1 MSLPITPKNSRF
13 TLLSWRTKALKST
26 ANALS
31 SDIVN
36 AFKGVE
42 GRLKEVRFVVSA
54 QNNYELI
61 QHVIK
66 KKVSDCKPW
75 FQEQNN
81 KKK

>member
-1 MSLPITPKNSRF
+1 M
-13 TLLSWRTKALKST
+13 
-26 ANALS
+26 S

-81 KKK
+81 KEIIGGILQDSLFFQVYLQRKNIRKS